1 MRAKGIAGNTG
12 GAAFIQVKEKVYGS
26 YGDENTRDKQTTITS
41 V

>member
-1 MRAKGIAGNTG
+1 MRAKGNAGNTV
-12 GAAFIQVKEKVYGS
+12 AAFIQVKEKVYGS